1 MMHEDQQAKRRSR
14 RAAVIMP
21 ARCRSRS
28 GFVDRGT
35 ISNISLEGCR
45 FESHALT
52 LHVGDLVVV
61 TPDGLE
67 GLCGQVRWVHG
78 HSAGVEFQ
86 RPFYAPVFEH
96 LCQRHAPFVAL
107 GHARHAQPLRRAA

>member
-1 MMHEDQQAKRRSR
+1 MHEDQQAKRRSR

-78 HSAGVEFQ
+78 HSAGIEFQ

>member
-1 MMHEDQQAKRRSR
+1 MHDEQQAKRRSH
-14 RAAVIMP
+14 RAAVMMP

-35 ISNISLEGCR
+35 ISNISLQGCR

-52 LHVGDLVVV
+52 LHVGDLVVM

-78 HSAGVEFQ
+78 HSAGIEFQ

-96 LCQRHAPFVAL
+96 LCQRHARYAAL
-107 GHARHAQPLRRAA
+107 VSTRHEPLRRAA

>member
-1 MMHEDQQAKRRSR
+1 MQEDQATKRRSH
-14 RAAVIMP
+14 RAAVTIP

-35 ISNISLEGCR
+35 ISNISLHGCR

-52 LHVGDLVVV
+52 LLVGDLVVM

-67 GLCGQVRWVHG
+67 GLCGQVRWVDG
-78 HSAGVEFQ
+78 HSAGIEFQ

-96 LCQRHAPFVAL
+96 LCRRHAPFVAL
-107 GHARHAQPLRRAA
+107 GRATRAEPLRRAA

>member
-1 MMHEDQQAKRRSR
+1 MPHDGQTNRRSQ
-14 RAAVIMP
+14 RAPVVIP

-35 ISNISLEGCR
+35 ISNLSLEGCR

-52 LHVGDLVVV
+52 LHPGDLVVV
-61 TPDGLE
+61 TPSGLE
-67 GLCGQVRWVHG
+67 GLCGQVRWVLG
-78 HSAGVEFQ
+78 HSAGIEFQ

-96 LCQRHAPFVAL
+96 LCRQHAHFIDPSY
-107 GHARHAQPLRRAA
+107 ARPDEPLRRAA

>member
-1 MMHEDQQAKRRSR
+1 MMHEDPQAKRRSR

-78 HSAGVEFQ
+78 HSAGIEFQ